1 MDDARKSGLAVVARL
16 GHNQGIIEI
25 QEFHMPAIVPI
36 RDLKD
41 TAKISAL
48 CKETD
53 APVFIT
59 KNGYGELVLM
69 SIATYER
76 ILARQEVFDRIDEA
90 ERQFSAGQT
99 RDAFASLAELR
110 AKYHV

>member
-1 MDDARKSGLAVVARL
+1 
-16 GHNQGIIEI
+16 
-25 QEFHMPAIVPI
+25 MPTILPI

-41 TAKISAL
+41 TAKIASL

-59 KNGYGELVLM
+59 KNGYGELVVM
-69 SIATYER
+69 SIASYER
-76 ILARQEVFDRIDEA
+76 TLARQEVFDRIDEG
-90 ERQFSAGQT
+90 ERQFAVGQT

-110 AKYHV
+110 AKHHV